1 MIQACRL
8 QQKVF
13 KEVSLW
19 SDQLGILTLFC
30 LICAP
35 QIFAFLFWT
44 CNNKMWV
51 CPCLYATSP
60 HRKPLK
66 SFLFKRQSPWPPC
79 HSEPVPIRL
88 LFEEG
93 RLQGGGGWTNG
104 QAEGDPTE
112 IGKGFVFNVYKIG
125 RGGAQYHHSRIS
137 TASHP
142 RPLVK
147 WPDP

>member
-93 RLQGGGGWTNG
+93 RLQGGGVGLMDR
-104 QAEGDPTE
+104 Q
-112 IGKGFVFNVYKIG
+112 KGIRLKLARDLFSMFIKLVVEAPNITTPEYQQHRTQG
-125 RGGAQYHHSRIS
+125 
-137 TASHP
+137 
-142 RPLVK
+142 PL
-147 WPDP
+147 

>member
-93 RLQGGGGWTNG
+93 RLQGGGVGLMDR
-104 QAEGDPTE
+104 Q
-112 IGKGFVFNVYKIG
+112 KGIRLKLARDLFSMFIKLVVEAPNITTPEYQQLRTQG
-125 RGGAQYHHSRIS
+125 
-137 TASHP
+137 
-142 RPLVK
+142 PL
-147 WPDP
+147 